1 MSNSKLIDIITRT
14 DIDLRIQQS
23 RVHDDADAHREIEV
37 ARALLDK
44 LKQGVLRG
52 HDSILLG
59 VSWPL
64 STIGLVLPAISALE
78 MNGISVLYLSD
89 ENSSAEISEVEFAKT
104 ES

>member
-89 ENSSAEISEVEFAKT
+89 ENPSAEISEVEFAKT